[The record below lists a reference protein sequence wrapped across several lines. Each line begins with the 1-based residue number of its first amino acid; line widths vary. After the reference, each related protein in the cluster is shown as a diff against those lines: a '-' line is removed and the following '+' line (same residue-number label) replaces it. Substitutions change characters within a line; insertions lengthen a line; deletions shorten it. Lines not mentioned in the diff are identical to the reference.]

1 MRQDIEMI
9 RGDTLS
15 FALKINGLGQDLET
29 VFMSCKKFESY
40 TTYIFQKS
48 LTNGITKE
56 SSDATSCTYRVRVA
70 PADTATVD
78 AGSYHYDVQIGV
90 NGDIHTALNG
100 WIKIGMDVTSN
111 G

>member
-15 FALKINGLGQDLET
+15 FALKITGLGQDLET
-29 VFMSCKKFESY
+29 VFMSCKKFEGDA
-40 TTYIFQKS
+40 TYVFQKS

-70 PADTATVD
+70 PADTAAVD
-78 AGSYHYDVQIGV
+78 AGNYVYDVQIGV

-100 WIKIGMDVTSN
+100 WLKIGMDVTTN